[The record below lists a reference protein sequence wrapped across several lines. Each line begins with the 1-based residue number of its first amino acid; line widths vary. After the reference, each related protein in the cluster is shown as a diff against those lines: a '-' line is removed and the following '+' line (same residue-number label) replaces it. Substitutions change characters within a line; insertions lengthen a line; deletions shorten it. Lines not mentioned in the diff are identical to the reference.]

1 MRVVLDT
8 NVVVSALL
16 WRGTPYRLLH
26 AIRTREDTQLFSSI
40 ALLEELADVLLR
52 PGPAKRLALIG
63 QSAHQA
69 MADYVEAVDIV
80 TPLAT
85 PRVIQDD
92 ADDDHVIAAAVA
104 AEADVIISGDG
115 HLLALGIHQA
125 IRVVPPADGLVIFRS
140 H

>member
-1 MRVVLDT
+1 
-8 NVVVSALL
+8 
-16 WRGTPYRLLH
+16 
-26 AIRTREDTQLFSSI
+26 
-40 ALLEELADVLLR
+40 
-52 PGPAKRLALIG
+52 
-63 QSAHQA
+63 